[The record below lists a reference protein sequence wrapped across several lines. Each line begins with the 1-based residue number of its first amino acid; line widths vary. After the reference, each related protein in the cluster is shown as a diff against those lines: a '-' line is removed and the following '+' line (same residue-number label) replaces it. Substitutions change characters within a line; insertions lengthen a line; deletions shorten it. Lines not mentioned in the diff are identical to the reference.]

1 MPAHNL
7 KVRIWLGSD
16 LADVGTLALQDRRIY
31 FEYASSFLDRG
42 LQLSPIH
49 LPLRAGIHQ
58 GAPEPPGGL
67 PGVFADSLPDGWGLL
82 LMDRAF
88 RQRGISRESLTPLD
102 RLAFLGGRAMGAL
115 AYHPPIEKEAR
126 ATTPID
132 LDDVAEQAQR
142 VLEGRAGEVQ
152 ASLLRA
158 GTVAAGDRPKV
169 VIGYREAD
177 GAMVAG
183 DDKLPAGYRPYIVKF
198 DARGDAADGGVVEL
212 AYARMAAAA
221 GIRMPPSR
229 VFATPGGGRY
239 FGAERFDRP
248 GGEQRHVHS
257 LAGLLGADVR
267 FPSLDYEAYL
277 RATLHLTRDH
287 QEVVEAFRRMV
298 FNLLACNR
306 DDHARNFAFL
316 MEPDG
321 TWRLTPAYDLTYST
335 GPGGEHTMSIAGEGR
350 APGRAH
356 LADLAKKM
364 SIAPAAMG
372 AIVEQVDAAM
382 REWPSLAAETGV
394 AELMMLEVSERMA
407 KIRPTVI
414 AARRSAAG

>member
-1 MPAHNL
+1 MRKL
-7 KVRIWLGSD
+7 KVRLHSD
-16 LADVGTLALQDRRIY
+16 GGFVDVGTLALQDRRIY
-31 FEYASSFLDRG
+31 FEYATSFLDRG
-42 LQLSPIH
+42 LQISPIH

-58 GAPEPPGGL
+58 GPSEPFAGL

-82 LMDRAF
+82 LMDRVF

-115 AYHPPIEKEAR
+115 AYYPPADKEGGAALSIELDEMAEEA
-126 ATTPID
+126 
-132 LDDVAEQAQR
+132 QH
-142 VLEGRAGEVQ
+142 VLEGSAEEVLPE
-152 ASLLRA
+152 LLRA
-158 GTVAAGDRPKV
+158 GGSPGGARPKV

-177 GAMVAG
+177 GAMVVG

-239 FGAERFDRP
+239 FAAERFDRP
-248 GGEQRHVHS
+248 GSERRHVHS
-257 LAGLLGADVR
+257 LAGLLGADFR
-267 FPSLDYEAYL
+267 IPSLDYEAYL

-306 DDHARNFAFL
+306 DDHARNFAFR

-335 GPGGEHTMSIAGEGR
+335 GPGGEHTMAIAGEGR

-356 LADLAKKM
+356 LAELAKKM
-364 SIAPAAMG
+364 SIAPAAMN
-372 AIVEQVDAAM
+372 AIVEQVDAAV
-382 REWPSLAAETGV
+382 REWPSFAAETGV

-407 KIRPTVI
+407 KIRPAVVAT
-414 AARRSAAG
+414 RRSAAG

>member
-1 MPAHNL
+1 MPPHKL
-7 KVRIWLGSD
+7 KVRLCLGSD
-16 LADVGTLALQDRRIY
+16 FVDVGTLALQDRRIC
-31 FEYASSFLDRG
+31 FEYAASFLDRG

-58 GAPEPPGGL
+58 GPPEPFAGL

-102 RLAFLGGRAMGAL
+102 RLAFLGSRGMGAL
-115 AYHPPIEKEAR
+115 AYHPPLEKDGA
-126 ATTPID
+126 ASIPID
-132 LDDVAEQAQR
+132 LDEMAEHAQR
-142 VLEGRAGEVQ
+142 VLEGSAEE
-152 ASLLRA
+152 APTSLLRA
-158 GTVAAGDRPKV
+158 GVVGAGDRPKV
-169 VIGYREAD
+169 VIGYRESD
-177 GAMVAG
+177 GTMVVG

-221 GIRMPPSR
+221 GIRVPPSR

-239 FGAERFDRP
+239 FAAERFDRP
-248 GGEQRHVHS
+248 GGERRHVHS
-257 LAGLLGADVR
+257 LAGLLGADFR
-267 FPSLDYEAYL
+267 IPSLDYEAYL

-306 DDHARNFAFL
+306 DDHARNFAYR

-321 TWRLTPAYDLTYST
+321 TWRLTPAYDLTYNT

-356 LADLAKKM
+356 LAELAKKM
-364 SIAPAAMG
+364 SIAPAARD
-372 AIVEQVDAAM
+372 AIVEQVDEAV
-382 REWPSLAAETGV
+382 REWPSFAAETGV
-394 AELMMLEVSERMA
+394 AELMMIEISERMA
-407 KIRPTVI
+407 KIRPTVV
-414 AARRSAAG
+414 ARRSAVG

>member
-1 MPAHNL
+1 MRKL
-7 KVRIWLGSD
+7 KVRLHGGGEP
-16 LADVGTLALQDRRIY
+16 LDVGTLALQDRRIY
-31 FEYASSFLDRG
+31 FEYAASFVGRG

-58 GAPEPPGGL
+58 GPPEPFAGL

-102 RLAFLGGRAMGAL
+102 RLAFLGSRAMGAL
-115 AYHPPIEKEAR
+115 AYHPPIEKDGA
-126 ATTPID
+126 ASVPID
-132 LDDVAEQAQR
+132 LDDMAEQSQR
-142 VLEGRAGEVQ
+142 VLEGRAGEVAQ
-152 ASLLRA
+152 SLLRA
-158 GTVAAGDRPKV
+158 GIVAAGERPKV
-169 VIGYREAD
+169 VIGHRESD
-177 GAMVAG
+177 GAMVTG
-183 DDKLPAGYRPYIVKF
+183 DDRLPTGYRPYVVKF

-221 GIRMPPSR
+221 GIRVPSSR
-229 VFATPGGGRY
+229 VFATKGGGRY
-239 FGAERFDRP
+239 FAAERFDRP
-248 GGEQRHVHS
+248 GGERRHAHS
-257 LAGLLGADVR
+257 LAGLLGADFR
-267 FPSLDYEAYL
+267 IPSLDYEAFL

-306 DDHARNFAFL
+306 DDHARNFAYL

-335 GPGGEHTMSIAGEGR
+335 GPGGEHTMAIAGEGR
-350 APGRAH
+350 APARAH
-356 LADLAKKM
+356 LAELAKKM
-364 SIAPAAMG
+364 SIAPAAMD
-372 AIVEQVDAAM
+372 AVVEQVDAVV
-382 REWPSLAAETGV
+382 REWPSFAAETGV
-394 AELMMLEVSERMA
+394 AELLMIEISERMA

-414 AARRSAAG
+414 ARRATAG